1 VSDDDLLR
9 LRPEGV
15 EWREI
20 DGEIVALETGRS
32 IYLAANPAGALL
44 WARLAQ
50 GATRDELIAA
60 LRDRWPIEA
69 ERAAA
74 DVDAFLDQVRAHD
87 LLA

>member
-20 DGEIVALETGRS
+20 DGEVVALETGRS

-44 WARLAQ
+44 WARLAE
-50 GATRDELIAA
+50 GATRDDLIAA
-60 LRDRWPIEA
+60 LRAQWPLEPD
-69 ERAAA
+69 RAAA
-74 DVDAFLDQVRAHD
+74 DVDAFVDQVRAHG